1 MLPDEL
7 ERFLHRSIPLT
18 EAMGVSVI
26 GADERSITLR
36 APLAPNINHRQT
48 VFGGSASAVAMLAA
62 WSLLYARLTATG
74 IDARLVIRRNTME
87 YEAPISGDFEAR
99 SSIAEAGDWESFV
112 TRLER
117 KGKAR
122 IGTTAT
128 IRQGGRV
135 VARFGGEFVALRSNT
150 GSAA

>member
-7 ERFLHRSIPLT
+7 ERYLHRSIPLT

-26 GADERSITLR
+26 GADEHSITLR

-62 WSLLYARLTATG
+62 WSLLYTRLVAAG

-99 SSIAEAGDWESFV
+99 SSVAASLDWDSFV
-112 TRLER
+112 TLLER

-122 IGTTAT
+122 IGASAA
-128 IRQGGRV
+128 IRQEGRV
-135 VARFGGEFVALRSNT
+135 VARFAGEFVALQSNRRSPT
-150 GSAA
+150 